1 MYRSRLDGSGFLVVN
16 QRYADLFGFTKEE
29 LLGSPSTLCWADRG
43 ARDKMVRLLGE
54 RGELRDYEID
64 IVTKSGEIRSILA
77 SIKLY
82 PDEGY
87 LEGSVV
93 DITDRKRAEEALRE
107 SELKFRE
114 IVRHLDEGYYTCDM
128 QAMLL
133 DHNPAFNRIFGLDPE
148 KNLKGSRM
156 PRFWQNPDDRE
167 KYLAEL
173 MTTGFVKNL
182 AADVKT
188 PYGDKLVV
196 MVNSRLV
203 RDEAGRPVRIEGTF
217 SDFTER
223 TRAEKALR
231 ASEQRLRRFYE
242 SGLLGVI
249 YWNTRGQIT
258 EANDKFLEMVGY
270 TRAEL
275 DAGQIDWLSM
285 TPPEYRQL
293 DEESIAELRA
303 NGVNRVPIE
312 KEYIRKDGTR
322 ISIAVA
328 GAMLD
333 DERVNGVAFVQDI
346 TERKRARK
354 PLTGSITNSQP

>member
-1 MYRSRLDGSGFLVVN
+1 
-16 QRYADLFGFTKEE
+16 
-29 LLGSPSTLCWADRG
+29 
-43 ARDKMVRLLGE
+43 
-54 RGELRDYEID
+54 
-64 IVTKSGEIRSILA
+64 
-77 SIKLY
+77 
-82 PDEGY
+82 
-87 LEGSVV
+87 
-93 DITDRKRAEEALRE
+93 
-107 SELKFRE
+107 
-114 IVRHLDEGYYTCDM
+114 
-128 QAMLL
+128 
-133 DHNPAFNRIFGLDPE
+133 
-148 KNLKGSRM
+148 
-156 PRFWQNPDDRE
+156 
-167 KYLAEL
+167 
-173 MTTGFVKNL
+173 
-182 AADVKT
+182 
-188 PYGDKLVV
+188 
-196 MVNSRLV
+196 
-203 RDEAGRPVRIEGTF
+203 
-217 SDFTER
+217 
-223 TRAEKALR
+223 
-231 ASEQRLRRFYE
+231 
-242 SGLLGVI
+242 VI